1 MTLQNKAPS
10 RLIKQRKETRL
21 LEQSSCTSAVPCY
34 LIDQHPEIVQR
45 IAALPDA
52 FRAQK

>member
-21 LEQSSCTSAVPCY
+21 LEQSSCY

-45 IAALPDA
+45 IAALPDT